1 MTAINRIFTHNTII
15 INIVIIFTIII
26 VILDAIITC
35 AMGPPCISRDARLVG
50 GPGNP
55 EQKMLISVK
64 FKDDDDDDWNLFAT
78 CSCSSQEGK
87 GRVVRI
93 VEVWKQDI
101 LI

>member
-1 MTAINRIFTHNTII
+1 MTAINRIFTHNII
-15 INIVIIFTIII
+15 IITTTIVI
-26 VILDAIITC
+26 VDVIITC

-93 VEVWKQDI
+93 VEVCKQGI